1 MLLAQQIVL
10 LDARGQVGLEREAL
24 GAVGLGLALAL
35 PRLILQVR
43 RVLPHR
49 DDLLGERVEA
59 TLVGR
64 SVLTRTLHQL
74 LVVHDKILDL

>member
-1 MLLAQQIVL
+1 MLLAQLVVL
-10 LDARGQVGLEREAL
+10 LDARGQVALEREAL
-24 GAVGLGLALAL
+24 GAVGLGLTLAL

-49 DDLLGERVEA
+49 DDLLGERVKA

-64 SVLTRTLHQL
+64 PILARTLHQL
-74 LVVHDKILDL
+74 LVVNDKIFDL